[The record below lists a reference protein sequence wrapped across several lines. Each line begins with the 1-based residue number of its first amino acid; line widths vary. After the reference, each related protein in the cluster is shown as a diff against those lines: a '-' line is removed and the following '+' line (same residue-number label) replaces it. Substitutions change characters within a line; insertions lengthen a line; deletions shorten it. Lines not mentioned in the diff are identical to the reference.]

1 MFLPPSPL
9 ILLYNDGGRGKEDKN
24 VFPSSS
30 LHPQTLPEIRRER
43 KRKTRKNRGRFFSP
57 SAACRAFFNGKNLE
71 KGPSLPYFSAKF
83 FRSTFSPRLFFS
95 PPLPFLRRKTL
106 TTTAAAAPSLLAAPP
121 PSLAARRLTGE
132 RKCLGLCRNSAAALA
147 CI

>member
-30 LHPQTLPEIRRER
+30 LHPQTLPEIRRAR

-57 SAACRAFFNGKNLE
+57 SAACRAFYNGKNLE
-71 KGPSLPYFSAKF
+71 KGPSLPHFSAKF
-83 FRSTFSPRLFFS
+83 FRSTFFPSFLF
-95 PPLPFLRRKTL
+95 
-106 TTTAAAAPSLLAAPP
+106 AAIAIPKAQDTNDNGGGGPVIA
-121 PSLAARRLTGE
+121 
-132 RKCLGLCRNSAAALA
+132 CSAAALA
-147 CI
+147 RSDEADGGEKMSRSLS